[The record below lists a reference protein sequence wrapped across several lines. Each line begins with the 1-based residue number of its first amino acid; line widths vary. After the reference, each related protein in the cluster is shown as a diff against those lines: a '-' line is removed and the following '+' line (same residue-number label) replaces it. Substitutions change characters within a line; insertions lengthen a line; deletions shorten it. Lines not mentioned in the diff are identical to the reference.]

1 MLILMNLRAHSYST
15 SLLLLSSALAIPA
28 GCGDDGTL
36 ATDSATESSGS
47 TGDGSTTG
55 NVDPTTGT
63 TVPTTSTSSTTDT
76 SSTTNPTTDTSTT
89 EPASTGTTETTE
101 TTGPGTTEGSTGT
114 GSTGGSTGDT
124 EGSTGSTGDT
134 TTGGMEELLGVWF
147 TRNPGALASDAIA
160 GQTVALDAEAP
171 VLKVLGDVVSIQSI
185 AVTNGGDGVITYDAP
200 NATGGIIIDEDLANN
215 PVNGALGLGDRVIT
229 GPKSGL
235 LTPKGLEV
243 GVPGGV
249 VLVADTA
256 AKSIFAFDFDDEGDV
271 VPTYTITDLGSST
284 AVWDV
289 HYDSD
294 SDTLYAAGTNGEV
307 QVYEDFAAMKG
318 AAGPDRTIV
327 PFDAGNKVGVNLHGI
342 TIVGNR
348 LVLSDVGDA
357 NNATDGQ
364 LFVIEDPHLAMG
376 NTQVK
381 QRIQGGQLGNP
392 VDLEV
397 RGGLVETL
405 IVAEKS
411 NDSIIRYTRNL
422 ITGNYENPTGFAT
435 TKPES
440 VALVPGNVLIV
451 ASNPVGVDTDAALAV
466 ALPLNGNPS
475 ITATLGQL
483 GSVTS
488 VQSIQLAA
496 NGDGL
501 LSFDGPLKS
510 GGGGVFVVPG
520 LAAIAADGD
529 ADATAGRIWGA
540 NTGILTPKG
549 LALDAF
555 GVNLFVADTAAV
567 NIKVFDPAILG
578 NVAPTITFAD
588 LGGAAAWDMHY
599 DDATD
604 TLYTAGVDGVV
615 RVFTGALQNAGAE
628 PPDRTITPTDGNT
641 KISVNLHGIHYDA
654 ATKILILSDV
664 GDAANNADG
673 QLFLI
678 ADADVASGDTEVLA
692 QVGGDMTKLGNP
704 VDIAFDGANLYVAE
718 KAGSLLL
725 RWDGILG
732 LTGPNNTAATASVAA
747 PNPESVQLEFGVP

>member
-1 MLILMNLRAHSYST
+1 MLILMNLRANSYST
-15 SLLLLSSALAIPA
+15 SLLLLSSALAISA
-28 GCGDDGTL
+28 GCGDDGTID
-36 ATDSATESSGS
+36 TSATESSGS

-63 TVPTTSTSSTTDT
+63 TVPTTSTGSTTDPT
-76 SSTTNPTTDTSTT
+76 TGSTTDPTTGTSTT
-89 EPASTGTTETTE
+89 EPGSTGTTETTD
-101 TTGPGTTEGSTGT
+101 TTGT
-114 GSTGGSTGDT
+114 GSTGGSTGST
-124 EGSTGSTGDT
+124 GGSTGDTGSTGGSTGDT
-134 TTGGMEELLGVWF
+134 TTGDMGELVGVWF
-147 TRNPGALASDAIA
+147 TRNPAALANDAIA
-160 GQTVALDAEAP
+160 GQTPALDAEAP
-171 VLKVLGDVVSIQSI
+171 VLKVVGDVVSIESI

-200 NATGGIIIDEDLANN
+200 NATGGVIIDEDLANN
-215 PVNGALGLGDRVIT
+215 PVNGAIGLGDRVIAGGKT
-229 GPKSGL
+229 GL

-249 VLVADTA
+249 FLVADTG
-256 AKSIFAFDFDDEGDV
+256 AKAIFAFDFDDEGDV
-271 VPTYTITDLGSST
+271 APTYTITDLGSST

-294 SDTLYAAGTNGEV
+294 ADTLYAAGTNGDV

-318 AAGPDRTIV
+318 AAGPDRTIT
-327 PFDAGNKVGVNLHGI
+327 PFDAGNKVSVNLHGI

-422 ITGNYENPTGFAT
+422 ITGNYENPTGFMT

-451 ASNPVGVDTDAALAV
+451 ASNPAGLDADAALAV
-466 ALPLNGNPS
+466 ALPINGAPS
-475 ITATLGQL
+475 VTATLNQL

-488 VQSIQLAA
+488 VQSIQLAD

-501 LSFDGPLKS
+501 LSFDGPAKS

-520 LAAIAADGD
+520 LAAIAADGN
-529 ADATAGRIWGA
+529 ADAAAGRIWGA

-549 LALDAF
+549 LALDAA
-555 GVNLFVADTAAV
+555 GANLFVADTAAV
-567 NIKVFDPAILG
+567 NIKVFDPTILG
-578 NVAPTITFAD
+578 NVAPLVTFAD

-615 RVFTGALQNAGAE
+615 RIFTGALQNGGGA
-628 PPDRTITPTDGNT
+628 PPDREITPTDGNA

-654 ATKILILSDV
+654 VTKILILSDV

-692 QVGGDMTKLGNP
+692 QVGGDMTQLGNP
-704 VDIAFDGANLYVAE
+704 VDIAFDGVNLYVAE

-725 RWDGILG
+725 RWDGILS
-732 LTGPNNTAATASVAA
+732 LTGANNTAATVSVAA
-747 PNPESVQLEFGVP
+747 QNPESVQLEYGMP